1 MMKLKYAI
9 KLPVENLLRW
19 VPFPV
24 EPGLR
29 VFGNPDE
36 NSPVI
41 LTCNYDLTVR
51 RVSKH
56 LQDLDCYLLVAGSR
70 GINVWCGS
78 CGGDFNEFSV
88 ISAIKTSGI
97 DNKVKH
103 KTLIAP
109 QLSAPGIDVKK
120 VKEETGWNVQFGPVY
135 SGDIPEY
142 VRRNFRKTDKMRF
155 VEFNLKDRLEMATI
169 YFAMIVLILSL
180 PLLIFFSNLYLSI
193 VALAGLM
200 IYSIYIA
207 FPHIPVRSGFV
218 KVILAEIVSI
228 LSIVVFS
235 AVLVGD
241 PLGLQYLM
249 IASALVSV
257 VIGVDFNG
265 TSPTHKSDL
274 GELFYRRGYRR
285 MPFLTGVYPLGAYG
299 SIQLDEER
307 CDGCALCYE
316 VCPKGVYEIDFIRRK
331 ARIVQVN
338 ECVNCG
344 ACVRQC
350 PQRCLTIA

>member
-1 MMKLKYAI
+1 MKSKDWL
-9 KLPVENLLRW
+9 KLPVETLFRW

-36 NSPVI
+36 NSPVF
-41 LTCNYDLTVR
+41 LTCNFDLTVK

-56 LQDLDCYLLVAGSR
+56 LRDLDCYLLVARSK
-70 GINVWCGS
+70 GINVWCAS

-97 DNKVKH
+97 DDKVKR

-120 VKEETGWNVQFGPVY
+120 VKEETGWDVRFGPVY
-135 SGDIPEY
+135 AKDIPKYIKE
-142 VRRNFRKTDKMRF
+142 NFRKTDKMRL
-155 VEFNLKDRLEMATI
+155 VEFALKDRLEMATI
-169 YFAMIVLILSL
+169 YFVTIALILSL
-180 PLLIFFSNLYLSI
+180 PLLIFFANLFLSI
-193 VALAGLM
+193 VALNGLM
-200 IYSIYIA
+200 IYSIYVS
-207 FPHIPVRSGFV
+207 FPYMPVRSGFV
-218 KVILAEIVSI
+218 KVILDELLFLLCITA
-228 LSIVVFS
+228 LST
-235 AVLVGD
+235 LLTGE

-249 IASALVSV
+249 IASVLVAA

-265 TSPTHKSDL
+265 TSPTCKSDL
-274 GELFYRRGYRR
+274 GELFYRHGYKQ
-285 MPFLTGVYPLGAYG
+285 MPFLTGVYRLCPYG
-299 SIQLDEER
+299 NIQIDEVK
-307 CDGCALCYE
+307 CSGCTLCYE
-316 VCPKGVYEIDFIRRK
+316 VCPRDVYEIDFIRHK
-331 ARIVQVN
+331 AKIVRAEN
-338 ECVNCG
+338 CVNCN